1 MTTIKFLGHIIG
13 PEGIRPDPD
22 KVKAIV
28 SMHPPTSI
36 TEVRRFLGMVN
47 QLSKFSPRLAEM
59 SEPLRSLLSSKNTW
73 GWLAAQQKAFEDL
86 KAELQS
92 LRVLALY
99 HPDRETIVA
108 ADASSYG
115 LGSVL
120 LQQQP
125 DKDWKPVL
133 FASRTL
139 SSTEQRYAQV
149 EKEALGVTWACERF
163 KHFLLGKKFHIHTDH
178 KPLISLLGQKH
189 LDELPIR
196 IQRFCMRLM
205 RYDYSISH
213 VPGKSLI
220 IPDTL
225 SRAPVQ
231 DYRPEDLELVNET
244 KKFVQQVVQSIPA
257 TEKRLKEIRVSQQE
271 DEVCKQVTS
280 FVANGWPPKSQL
292 RGEVKKYYSVL
303 SELSMVHGLL
313 L

>member
-1 MTTIKFLGHIIG
+1 MKLNSKLALLTTFITPFGRYCFNRLPFGITSGPEYFQSRMSEILEGLEGVVNQTDDTVVHGVTKAEHNQRLAAVLRRLEEEGVTLYLEKCKFGMTTIKFLGHIIG

-28 SMHPPTSI
+28 SIHPPTSI
-36 TEVRRFLGMVN
+36 TEVCVFLGMVN

-92 LRVLALY
+92 QRVLALY
-99 HPDRETIVA
+99 QETIVA

-120 LQQQP
+120 LQQQS

-149 EKEALGVTWACERF
+149 EKEALGVTWECERF

-196 IQRFCMRLM
+196 IQRFHM
-205 RYDYSISH
+205 SH
-213 VPGKSLI
+213 
-220 IPDTL
+220 
-225 SRAPVQ
+225 
-231 DYRPEDLELVNET
+231 
-244 KKFVQQVVQSIPA
+244 
-257 TEKRLKEIRVSQQE
+257 
-271 DEVCKQVTS
+271 EV
-280 FVANGWPPKSQL
+280 
-292 RGEVKKYYSVL
+292 
-303 SELSMVHGLL
+303 
-313 L
+313 